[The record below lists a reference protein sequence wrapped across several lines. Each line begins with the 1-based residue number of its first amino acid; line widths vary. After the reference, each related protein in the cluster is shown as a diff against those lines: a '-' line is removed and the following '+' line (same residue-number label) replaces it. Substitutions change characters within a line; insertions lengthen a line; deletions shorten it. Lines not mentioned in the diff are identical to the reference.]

1 MMGEMEGAIAEYK
14 LSLDNDIRYMDGTRT
29 RPLRYAHSVPLIV
42 HAPAAYH
49 SLARAISVL
58 GDAESAVNI
67 LQVRTIDEGSLPDSV
82 PPH

>member
-67 LQVRTIDEGSLPDSV
+67 LQVRD
-82 PPH
+82 